1 MPRGDTNE
9 FGKLASIYIH
19 HHQSYGY
26 YKITKIEI
34 NGPSHTASLQTNR
47 SCVVIEQCIEMSS
60 LVHSTRDSP
69 KSQTIDTAQNRLK
82 KEFKSVSQYNGR
94 SIQPQ

>member
-69 KSQTIDTAQNRLK
+69 AQNRLK
-82 KEFKSVSQYNGR
+82 NEFKSVSQYNGR